1 MKDMQREKGSMA
13 YFKVLSWY
21 LYEETDKNTKKLN
34 NYCHFP
40 V

>member
-1 MKDMQREKGSMA
+1 
-13 YFKVLSWY
+13 

-40 V
+40 VWNLNWVPPE